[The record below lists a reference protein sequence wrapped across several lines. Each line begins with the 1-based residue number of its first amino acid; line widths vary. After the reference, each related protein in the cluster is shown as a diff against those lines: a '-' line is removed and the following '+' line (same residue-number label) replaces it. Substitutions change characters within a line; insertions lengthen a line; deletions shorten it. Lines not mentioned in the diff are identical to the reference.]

1 MHLLVTNFANFSF
14 LRYKQRSTDIQSDTI
29 SRKNISLF
37 FSRRKEFLKNIR
49 YLMQKRNIAFLNENK
64 RKFQGIKYLLLREKN
79 NELFTTLKK
88 GKRER
93 EKKREFIAKEIL
105 FNDFKNERMKNV
117 IRLEIISLP
126 PRILLNLSNC
136 KSSVQQ

>member
-1 MHLLVTNFANFSF
+1 
-14 LRYKQRSTDIQSDTI
+14 
-29 SRKNISLF
+29 
-37 FSRRKEFLKNIR
+37 
-49 YLMQKRNIAFLNENK
+49 MQKRNIAFLNENK

-105 FNDFKNERMKNV
+105 FNDLKNERMKNV
-117 IRLEIISLP
+117 IRNYFP
-126 PRILLNLSNC
+126 PLRILLNLSNC

>member
-1 MHLLVTNFANFSF
+1 
-14 LRYKQRSTDIQSDTI
+14 
-29 SRKNISLF
+29 
-37 FSRRKEFLKNIR
+37 
-49 YLMQKRNIAFLNENK
+49 MQKRNIAFLNENK

-105 FNDFKNERMKNV
+105 FNDLKNERMKNV
-117 IRLEIISLP
+117 IRNYFP

>member
-105 FNDFKNERMKNV
+105 FNDLKNERMKNV
-117 IRLEIISLP
+117 IRNYFP
-126 PRILLNLSNC
+126 PLRILLNLSNC

>member
-1 MHLLVTNFANFSF
+1 
-14 LRYKQRSTDIQSDTI
+14 
-29 SRKNISLF
+29 
-37 FSRRKEFLKNIR
+37 
-49 YLMQKRNIAFLNENK
+49 MQKRNIAFLNENK

-105 FNDFKNERMKNV
+105 FNDLKNERMKNV
-117 IRLEIISLP
+117 IRNYFP
-126 PRILLNLSNC
+126 PEF
-136 KSSVQQ
+136 